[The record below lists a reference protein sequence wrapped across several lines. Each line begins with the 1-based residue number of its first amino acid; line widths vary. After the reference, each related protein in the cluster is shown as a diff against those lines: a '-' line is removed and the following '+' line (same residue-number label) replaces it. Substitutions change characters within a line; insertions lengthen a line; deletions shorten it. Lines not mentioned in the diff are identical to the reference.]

1 MRINNT
7 KILITGDISGFLL
20 KEVIAGG
27 IDVDV
32 IPFIQTKTTI
42 AKKARQQI
50 KELSTLPT
58 IVIFTSSNAVEAINA
73 CLLNKKPNWKI
84 YVVGNSTA
92 SLVKKFFQEGSLT
105 AIADNAVALAEKIIS
120 DKNSINEVYFFC
132 GDKRRDELPALLA
145 KNNIVV
151 NEIKVYTTT
160 ILHHKIEKDYDGIL
174 FFSPSAV
181 EGFFSG
187 NVINKKT
194 VLFAIGDT
202 TAGEIK
208 KFSNN
213 EILISDK
220 PEKKALV
227 EKMISFLKK

>member
-7 KILITGDISGFLL
+7 KILITGEVSGFLL
-20 KEVIAGG
+20 KEVIAKG

-42 AKKARQQI
+42 TKKVWHQI
-50 KELSTLPT
+50 EEVSALNAT
-58 IVIFTSSNAVEAINA
+58 VIFTSSNAVEAIHA
-73 CLLNKKPNWKI
+73 RLPNKNPNWKI
-84 YVVGNSTA
+84 YAVGNSTA
-92 SLVKKFFQEGSLT
+92 SLVKKIFQAGSLT
-105 AIADNAVALAEKIIS
+105 AVADNAFALAEKIIS
-120 DKNSINEVYFFC
+120 DKNSIKEVYFFC
-132 GDKRRDELPALLA
+132 GDKRRDELPAQLA

-151 NEIKVYTTT
+151 NEVEVYTTT

-181 EGFFSG
+181 EGFFTG

-213 EILISDK
+213 KILVSDK

-227 EKMISFLKK
+227 EKMISFF